1 MDWRR
6 LENDVRVSEIALP
19 AGEAEDRLAHFGSC
33 NVGPAWRKRR
43 AMGDLTKWLGISL
56 GLHLAGFAG
65 ILFLPAWQ
73 VKTVHP
79 IVIDLTLPA
88 PAARLPANSRLPAA
102 PVRSVAPASR
112 QLPAKKAPP
121 VAVKKERL
129 PETPVADRH
138 TPRSM
143 PIEPHNVAAA
153 GKEGSTTT
161 RSATRDETAGSVSAP
176 ATAAIGSG
184 TTSTGSESQRYL
196 AEHFSYIRDLV
207 GKHLVYPVMARKMG
221 WSGKAVVV
229 FTIMEDGT
237 ASDIRLAVSS
247 GRAILDRSAV
257 ETIRRAAPFPKP
269 PLRAEIL
276 LPVLF
281 KLQ

>member
-1 MDWRR
+1 MGWRR
-6 LENDVRVSEIALP
+6 LENDVRVS
-19 AGEAEDRLAHFGSC
+19 DC
-33 NVGPAWRKRR
+33 NVGPAWRKGR
-43 AMGDLTKWLGISL
+43 AMGGLAKWLGISL
-56 GLHLAGFAG
+56 VLHLAGFAAM
-65 ILFLPAWQ
+65 LFLPAWQ

-88 PAARLPANSRLPAA
+88 PAAKLPAISRLPAA

-121 VAVKKERL
+121 VTVKKERL

-138 TPRSM
+138 TPRTL

-153 GKEGSTTT
+153 GKEGRAAT
-161 RSATRDETAGSVSAP
+161 RSATPDETAGRVSAP
-176 ATAAIGSG
+176 APATVSIGSA
-184 TTSTGSESQRYL
+184 TASTGSESQRYL

-207 GKHLVYPVMARKMG
+207 SKHLVYPVMARKMG

-237 ASDIRLAVSS
+237 ASDIRLAESS

-276 LPVLF
+276 LPVVF